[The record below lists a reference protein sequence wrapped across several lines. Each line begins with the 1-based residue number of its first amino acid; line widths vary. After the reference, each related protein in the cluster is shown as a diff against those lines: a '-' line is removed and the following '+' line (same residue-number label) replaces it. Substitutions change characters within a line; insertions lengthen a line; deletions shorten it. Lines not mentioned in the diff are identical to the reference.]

1 MNLAI
6 NLTILGLAPFIFFI
20 SVIIFDAV
28 YFEWLAD
35 FVFKGDFSDF
45 LLNYSVVILS
55 FLAGIS
61 WGLEIKPNNQKIKT
75 HNIVFYNAVFI
86 TISAVLTMMFYSI
99 KLAYTYLSFCYLWQL
114 FIDLKV
120 NNFYK
125 VKTEYIKIRKFAT
138 SVVVVVLL
146 LAVFFVESY

>member
-6 NLTILGLAPFIFFI
+6 NLTILGLAPFIFFL

-45 LLNYSVVILS
+45 LLNYAVVILS

-61 WGLEIKPNNQKIKT
+61 WGLEIKPNNQKKKAN
-75 HNIVFYNAVFI
+75 NIVFYNAVFI
-86 TISAVLTMMFYSI
+86 TISAVLAMMFYSI
-99 KLAYTYLSFCYLWQL
+99 KLAYLYLSFCYLWQL

-125 VKTEYIKIRKFAT
+125 INPGYIKIRKFAT
-138 SVVVVVLL
+138 TVVVLVLL
-146 LAVFFVESY
+146 LAVYFVESY